1 MGFAIEKEQMVSA
14 TELSRSFGKYLDE
27 AEEEDVV
34 IFKHNRPVAVLMD
47 FERYEKLR
55 EQNEKLLDLVE
66 HIAIHR
72 MVKERKGSAEEGL
85 ALDALA
91 AKYGL

>member
-1 MGFAIEKEQMVSA
+1 MVSA

-27 AEEEDVV
+27 AEERDVV
-34 IFKHNRPVAVLMD
+34 ILKHNRPVAILMD

-55 EQNEKLLDLVE
+55 EQNEELRELLE
-66 HIAIHR
+66 HIAIYQL
-72 MVKERKGSAEEGL
+72 VKEREESAEEEV